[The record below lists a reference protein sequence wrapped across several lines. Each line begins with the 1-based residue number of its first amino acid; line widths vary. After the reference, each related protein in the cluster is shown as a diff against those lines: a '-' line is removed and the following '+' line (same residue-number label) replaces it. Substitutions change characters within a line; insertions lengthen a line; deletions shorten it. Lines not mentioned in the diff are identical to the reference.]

1 MPNVPVYSTSQVA
14 PSNLPDAREQTP
26 YRLMQAAEAGPA
38 EQQKFGQ
45 AVTGVGL
52 EMMKQETLNQIQQNE
67 IAAKNH
73 DTAQVTSNDA
83 ILHGSDDGTVPGFL
97 SLKGNDAVTAF
108 DDTVKKIKQV
118 PVDLSQNLS
127 NPAQQQ
133 LVQNTTQ
140 MRIDAAL
147 NQVKQH
153 RDQQM
158 QVANTTASQVRAKV
172 GADSAAKGFNPIT
185 DTPTLNFNQD
195 DPSSNSAYQ
204 QSLQTVAS
212 ETRSLYA
219 GLPQDVQDAKV
230 KEALA
235 NTYVNTL
242 AFILGGKKGQG
253 ADPGSLASAK
263 QYFDKVRDDLSPEQ
277 IDKIQPV
284 LDASNKQ
291 DQIVTVQRALENT
304 PGTISAR
311 RKLLGDSF
319 DSGGSIGGVKINGEI
334 YQHATAA
341 LDRMEAK
348 QRSDDDRYT
357 ASAVGQAQDFLIRN
371 PGAAVTD
378 LPRNLYVALEQKGHL
393 AALDSFANR
402 EATAKT
408 NPTAWFNVQT
418 HFGDGSDKDIGKMSD
433 TDWMQ
438 MRSVLSDH
446 DWKSWSTQRDALKD
460 GTLPAGKDPGNLHT
474 AGFNAALNN
483 RIISLGINPA
493 AAKTPEDKER
503 IGAIQQFATQWVIS
517 DQQAAGKRFNQEE
530 TQKSLDR
537 LFATNV
543 QFRNSFLGFST
554 GSTSQRMMT
563 MTSKDL
569 PSGAYEGIK
578 QDLIKGGNA
587 NPTDRDIMLQYWS
600 LHGRH

>member
-14 PSNLPDAREQTP
+14 PTNLPDARQQTP
-26 YRLMQAAEAGPA
+26 YRMMQAAEAGPA
-38 EQQKFGQ
+38 EQQKLGQ

-52 EMMKQETLNQIQQNE
+52 EAAKQETLTQIQQNE
-67 IAAKNH
+67 IAAKDH
-73 DTAQVTSNDA
+73 DTAQVTANDA
-83 ILHGSDDGTVPGFL
+83 ILHGSDDGSVPGFL
-97 SLKGNDAVTAF
+97 SLKGQDAANAY

-118 PVDLSQNLS
+118 PVDLSQNLD

-133 LVQNTTQ
+133 LVQNTSQ

-147 NQVKQH
+147 TQAKAH
-153 RDQQM
+153 RDQQI

-172 GADSAAKGFNPIT
+172 GSDSAAKGYSPIT
-185 DTPTLNFNQD
+185 DTPTLASEGDANYD
-195 DPSSNSAYQ
+195 SAYQ
-204 QSLQTVAS
+204 QGLRTVAS

-219 GLPQDVQDAKV
+219 DLPQDVQDAKV

-235 NTYVNTL
+235 GTYVNTL
-242 AFILGGKKGQG
+242 AYILGGKKGQG

-263 QYFDKVRDDLSPEQ
+263 QYFDQVRDALSPEQ

-291 DQIVTVQRALENT
+291 DQIVTVQRALQAQ
-304 PGTISAR
+304 PGSISDK
-311 RKLLGDSF
+311 RKALGDAF
-319 DSGGSIGGVKINGEI
+319 DSGGTIGGVKVNGEI
-334 YQHATAA
+334 YEHATSA

-348 QRSDDDRYT
+348 QRSDEDRYT

-393 AALDSFANR
+393 AALDAFANR
-402 EATAKT
+402 EATVKT
-408 NPTAWFNVQT
+408 NPAAWFNVQT
-418 HFGDGSDKDIGKMSD
+418 HFGDGSALDIGKMSD

-438 MRSVLSDH
+438 MRGVLNDH
-446 DWKSWSTQRDALKD
+446 DWKSWSAQRDALKD

-493 AAKTPEDKER
+493 AAKSEEDKER
-503 IGAIQQFATQWVIS
+503 IGAIQQYATQWVIA
-517 DQQAAGKRFNQEE
+517 DQQAAGKRFNQDE

-554 GSTSQRMMT
+554 GTTSQRMMT

-569 PSGAYEGIK
+569 PAGAYDGIK
-578 QDLIKGGNA
+578 QDLIKGGNT